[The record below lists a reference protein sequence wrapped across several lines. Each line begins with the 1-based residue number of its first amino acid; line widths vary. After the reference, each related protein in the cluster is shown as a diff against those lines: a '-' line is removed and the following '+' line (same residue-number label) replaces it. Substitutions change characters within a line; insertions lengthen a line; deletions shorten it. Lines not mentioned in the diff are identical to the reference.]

1 MRATPELGQR
11 QRQRAVGAVGGAAG
25 GGRDGAADGARGRM
39 AGGGWDGAAG
49 SGRGG
54 AVGGRARAAL
64 TAAAVLMAA
73 TVAVAAAVAA
83 TATGPATAK
92 VRQAGG
98 AAGEGWPQFR
108 GPHRDGVAPA
118 VALLSA
124 WPASGP
130 PQLWRVPIGEGY
142 SHLTV
147 VEGRVYT
154 LFGTRDNEYLG
165 AFDAAS
171 GRQLWVQRTDSE
183 LVNDQ
188 GNGPRSTPTYD
199 AGTLYVQSAK
209 GRLLAVAAATGKV
222 VWSHDMAAEYGA
234 RMPTWGSASSPLV
247 EGDLLLV
254 AAGGSPRR
262 SAMAFDKH
270 TGKVV
275 WSALDEKPGYASPIA
290 LTAAGERQAIFFTG
304 SSVAALSPRD
314 GRLLWQVPWQTDF
327 DVNAATPL
335 FIAPD
340 KLFISSGYDTGAA
353 VFQIRAAGG
362 AGLSA
367 EPVWKSRVLKNQFS
381 STVLGGDYLYGFDNG
396 TFKCVNAA
404 TGEERWKQRG
414 LGHGSVIRSGNLLL
428 VLAESGKLLL
438 VDAAPEAYRERA
450 SYQVFNGRSWTGP
463 SLAGTTL
470 FLRNGESMAA
480 FDLAASHP

>member
-1 MRATPELGQR
+1 MRATPDRLR
-11 QRQRAVGAVGGAAG
+11 QGRVGHAPGGTRRAGGAPAGTQRAGGAPRG
-25 GGRDGAADGARGRM
+25 TRRAAVL
-39 AGGGWDGAAG
+39 AALAA
-49 SGRGG
+49 
-54 AVGGRARAAL
+54 AVVVTAAAL
-64 TAAAVLMAA
+64 TAAV
-73 TVAVAAAVAA
+73 TVAA
-83 TATGPATAK
+83 TAP
-92 VRQAGG
+92 VRRAGG

-154 LFGTRDNEYLG
+154 LFGTRDSEYLG

-183 LVNDQ
+183 LINDQ

-209 GRLLAVAAATGKV
+209 GRLLAVTAASGKV

-304 SSVAALSPRD
+304 GSVAALSPRD
-314 GRLLWQVPWQTDF
+314 GRLLWQVPWETDF

-353 VFQIRAAGG
+353 VFQIRAAAG
-362 AGLSA
+362 AGGTRLTA
-367 EPVWKSRVLKNQFS
+367 EPLWKSRVLKNQFS

-414 LGHGSVIRSGNLLL
+414 LGHGSVIRSGNLLV
-428 VLAESGKLLL
+428 VLAESGKLVL
-438 VDAAPEAYRERA
+438 VDAAPDAYHERA
-450 SYQVFNGRSWTGP
+450 SAQVFSGRSWTGP

-470 FLRNGESMAA
+470 FLRNAETMAA